1 MTKAILDWISAT
13 YKGTTTLPGTA
24 RAAADA
30 GEQAV
35 GKAAKK
41 EGWLRMPATFG
52 AGRNGYN
59 RSLIDRHGATIA
71 FDGSASMGVHVS
83 LPGQSLSQKAPM
95 EQKRILARLL
105 NSGASL
111 TRLDVA
117 VDTDAEMDA
126 RGLKEQILQGI
137 AVTRVLSVPTLVEG
151 SGETLYVGSRKSE
164 KLLRIY
170 DKAAEQKIEGSW
182 WRIEL
187 QLRGDAA
194 RKAGG
199 ILAHEGF
206 GAIPGLI
213 RGFCHW
219 PNDEAWLRALGN
231 GNIQIVPSQ
240 AKKTNTRNW
249 LLGRVAE
256 TMAKEAAKDPGLLK
270 EFVQEVGVYLKEF
283 DTLDKSG

>member
-24 RAAADA
+24 CAAADA

-35 GKAAKK
+35 GQAAKK

-59 RSLIDRHGATIA
+59 RSLIDRYGATIA

-83 LPGQSLSQKAPM
+83 LPGQSLSQKAPI

-126 RGLKEQILQGI
+126 RGLKEQILQGV

-199 ILAHEGF
+199 ILSGEGF
-206 GAIPGLI
+206 DAIPGLI
-213 RGFCHW
+213 RGFCHF
-219 PNDEAWLRALGN
+219 PNSEAWLKALGD
-231 GNIQIVPSQ
+231 GSTKLIPSQ
-240 AKKTNTRNW
+240 AKRTNTRDW
-249 LLGRVAE
+249 LLGQVAE
-256 TMAKEAAKDPGLLK
+256 TMAKETAKDPSLLK
-270 EFVQEVGVYLKEF
+270 DFVDEVAEYLKG
-283 DTLDKSG
+283 LDAEIEKG